1 MRDIDIVVGQK
12 YRVVDT
18 SYDYLKKGAIVKIL
32 RESVKGL
39 FIAQDLSKDKKFN
52 GMIFIQP
59 KEVKPLKG
67 IDPEEI
73 KEGLRV
79 HHKECGKGTVD
90 TVFTEY
96 FVVKWDEKSLDYK
109 AKCNFSR
116 GGRFRWDD
124 QRLWSCEELTI
135 LNEKDSASD
144 YLQKLLKE
152 CDEAL
157 LDALYDYS
165 QRQCKEALE
174 ELKRLNALNEESLY
188 WRREGNKI
196 IFSFVKEG
204 KTIETYASCSPN
216 DTFDYI
222 TGSQIALARLAQK
235 CGKPAKVYLPKDT
248 KDFQIEFI

>member
-1 MRDIDIVVGQK
+1 MRDIDIKVGLK
-12 YRVVDT
+12 YRVKEDIAIFIKSRAVVVIE
-18 SYDYLKKGAIVKIL
+18 KKTETGVF
-32 RESVKGL
+32 V
-39 FIAQDLSKDKKFN
+39 QDLSKNKYMGGLWWANYSDL
-52 GMIFIQP
+52 
-59 KEVKPLKG
+59 EPLKG

-79 HHKECGKGTVD
+79 HHKAFGKGTVG
-90 TVFTEY
+90 TVNTTSFY
-96 FVVKWDEKSLDYK
+96 VKWDKKPLGRGVRDK
-109 AKCNFSR
+109 FSR
-116 GGRFRWDD
+116 GGRFLWDD
-124 QRLWSCEELTI
+124 HRLFSCEELSI
-135 LNEKDSASD
+135 LNEKDSAVD
-144 YLQKLLKE
+144 IFRKLQKE

-204 KTIETYASCSPN
+204 KTIEASASCSPN

-235 CGKPAKVYLPKDT
+235 CSRPAKVYLPKDT

>member
-1 MRDIDIVVGQK
+1 MRYIDIKVGLKYRVKEDIDIFIKRGAVV
-12 YRVVDT
+12 VIE
-18 SYDYLKKGAIVKIL
+18 KKAKTDALV
-32 RESVKGL
+32 
-39 FIAQDLSKDKKFN
+39 QDLSKNKYMDGRWWAN
-52 GMIFIQP
+52 YSDL
-59 KEVKPLKG
+59 EPLKG

-79 HHKECGKGTVD
+79 HHKAFGKGTVG
-90 TVFTEY
+90 TVNTTSFY
-96 FVVKWDEKSLDYK
+96 VKWDKKPLGRGVRDS
-109 AKCNFSR
+109 FSR
-116 GGRFRWDD
+116 GGRFLWDD
-124 QRLWSCEELTI
+124 HRLFSCEELSI
-135 LNEKDSASD
+135 LNEKDSAVD
-144 YLQKLLKE
+144 IFRKLQKE

-204 KTIETYASCSPN
+204 KTIETSVSCSSD

>member
-39 FIAQDLSKDKKFN
+39 FIAQDLSKNKKFN

-79 HHKECGKGTVD
+79 HHKRYGNGTVAIVS
-90 TVFTEY
+90 TKF
-96 FVVKWDEKSLDYK
+96 FGIKWDKKLSAE
-109 AKCNFSR
+109 NIFSR

-124 QRLWSCEELTI
+124 QRLWSCEELII

-204 KTIETYASCSPN
+204 KTIETSASCSPN

-235 CGKPAKVYLPKDT
+235 CSRPAKVYLPKDT

>member
-1 MRDIDIVVGQK
+1 MREIDIYVGQK
-12 YRVVDT
+12 YRVKEDVAP
-18 SYDYLKKGAIVKIL
+18 YIKRGAVVVIRKKDGEFYRV
-32 RESVKGL
+32 
-39 FIAQDLSKDKKFN
+39 QDLSKNKYLD
-52 GMIFIQP
+52 GRWWLHYSRL
-59 KEVKPLKG
+59 EPLKG

-79 HHKECGKGTVD
+79 HHKECGK
-90 TVFTEY
+90 
-96 FVVKWDEKSLDYK
+96 S
-109 AKCNFSR
+109 
-116 GGRFRWDD
+116 
-124 QRLWSCEELTI
+124 EELTI

-157 LDALYDYS
+157 FDALYDYS
-165 QRQCKEALE
+165 KRQCKEALE
-174 ELKRLNALNEESLY
+174 ELKRLNTLNEEKLDGH
-188 WRREGNKI
+188 REGNKI
-196 IFSFVKEG
+196 IFTLVKG
-204 KTIETYASCSPN
+204 DKTIEASASCSPD

>member
-18 SYDYLKKGAIVKIL
+18 SYDYVKKGAIVKIL

-39 FIAQDLSKDKKFN
+39 FLAQDLSKDKKFN

-79 HHKECGKGTVD
+79 HHKEFGKGTVD
-90 TVFTEY
+90 TVNTTSFY
-96 FVVKWDEKSLDYK
+96 VKWDKQPSIFNARCK
-109 AKCNFSR
+109 FFR
-116 GGRFRWDD
+116 GGRFSWDD
-124 QRLWSCEELTI
+124 HSFFRCEELSI
-135 LNEKDSASD
+135 LNEKDSAVD
-144 YLQKLLKE
+144 ILRKLQKE

-165 QRQCKEALE
+165 QRQWKEALE

-204 KTIETYASCSPN
+204 KTIETSASCSPN

-235 CGKPAKVYLPKDT
+235 CNRPAKVYLPKDT

>member
-1 MRDIDIVVGQK
+1 MRDIDIHVGLK
-12 YRVVDT
+12 YRVKEDVAPFF
-18 SYDYLKKGAIVKIL
+18 KRGAVVVIIEKDGELYRV
-32 RESVKGL
+32 
-39 FIAQDLSKDKKFN
+39 QDLSKNKYLD
-52 GMIFIQP
+52 GRWWLHYSRL
-59 KEVKPLKG
+59 EPLKG

-79 HHKECGKGTVD
+79 HHKECGNGTVD

-96 FVVKWDEKSLDYK
+96 FVVKWDEKPLGYK
-109 AKCNFSR
+109 AKWNFSR

-144 YLQKLLKE
+144 YLPKLLKE

-157 LDALYDYS
+157 FDALYDYS
-165 QRQCKEALE
+165 KRQCKEALE
-174 ELKRLNALNEESLY
+174 ELKRLNTLNEEKLDGH
-188 WRREGNKI
+188 REGNKI
-196 IFSFVKEG
+196 IFTLVKG
-204 KTIETYASCSPN
+204 DKTIEASASCSPD

-235 CGKPAKVYLPKDT
+235 CGKPPKVYLPKDT

>member
-18 SYDYLKKGAIVKIL
+18 SYDYVKKGAIVKIL

-79 HHKECGKGTVD
+79 HHKRYGNGTVAIVS
-90 TVFTEY
+90 TKF
-96 FVVKWDEKSLDYK
+96 FGIKWDKKLSAE
-109 AKCNFSR
+109 NIFSR

-124 QRLWSCEELTI
+124 QRLWSCEELSI
-135 LNEKDSASD
+135 LNEKDSAVD
-144 YLQKLLKE
+144 ILRKLQKE

-204 KTIETYASCSPN
+204 KTIETSASCSPN

-235 CGKPAKVYLPKDT
+235 CSRPAKVYLPKDT

>member
-1 MRDIDIVVGQK
+1 MREIDIYVGQK
-12 YRVVDT
+12 YRVKEDVAP
-18 SYDYLKKGAIVKIL
+18 YIKRGAVVVIRKKDGEFYCV
-32 RESVKGL
+32 
-39 FIAQDLSKDKKFN
+39 QDLSKNKYL
-52 GMIFIQP
+52 GGRWWLHYSHL
-59 KEVKPLKG
+59 EPLKG

-79 HHKECGKGTVD
+79 YHKECGNGTVA
-90 TVFTEY
+90 TVSTKL
-96 FVVKWDEKSLDYK
+96 FVVKWDKKLS
-109 AKCNFSR
+109 AQNIFSR

-124 QRLWSCEELTI
+124 QRLWSCEELII

-235 CGKPAKVYLPKDT
+235 CSRPVKVYLPKDT